1 VIYPDVGGDQNYFP
15 VYEPD
20 FDTLKAKHLQAEVEA
35 RAHHYDA
42 SKEGTWMIVLKLT

>member
-1 VIYPDVGGDQNYFP
+1 MPGGDQNVFP

-20 FDTLKAKHLQAEVEA
+20 YDTLKAKHKQAEEEE

-42 SKEGTWMIVLKLT
+42 SKEGAFMRGHG